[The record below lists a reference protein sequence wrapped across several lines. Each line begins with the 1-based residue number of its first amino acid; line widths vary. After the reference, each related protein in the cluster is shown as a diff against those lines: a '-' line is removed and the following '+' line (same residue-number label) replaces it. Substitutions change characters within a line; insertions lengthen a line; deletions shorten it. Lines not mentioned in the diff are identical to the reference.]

1 MTASPDINARAH
13 EALREVTALRRE
25 IADEGRKRYHSWRGR
40 VARSSFAPSALNFAH
55 YLALRRHDI
64 RPLQRKLCGPRHL
77 RRGSFEIASEIFPVR
92 HLSGD
97 FISIFDFEDD
107 LVFAIGDIAGKGLSA
122 AMWFSHLVTAIRLQ
136 FETCGDPASTLVAI
150 NHDLLRT
157 NLEIP
162 LSTLLLARLDT
173 ATGEITYCNA
183 GHPPAFLMR
192 GQGLAES
199 LSEGGPI
206 LGVLSS
212 ASFTN
217 GKTAM
222 LPGDT
227 LIGYSDGALECR
239 NSVGDEFG
247 SDGLLAAARNS
258 CGSAASAALFSVLAA
273 VEDFTGSQPR
283 GDDIS
288 LIVAHRVAQ

>member
-1 MTASPDINARAH
+1 
-13 EALREVTALRRE
+13 
-25 IADEGRKRYHSWRGR
+25 
-40 VARSSFAPSALNFAH
+40 
-55 YLALRRHDI
+55 
-64 RPLQRKLCGPRHL
+64 
-77 RRGSFEIASEIFPVR
+77 
-92 HLSGD
+92 
-97 FISIFDFEDD
+97 
-107 LVFAIGDIAGKGLSA
+107 GLSA
-122 AMWFSHLVTAIRLQ
+122 AMWFVHLVTPIQLQ
-136 FETCGDPASTLVAI
+136 FATCGDPASTLVAI

-173 ATGEITYCNA
+173 TTGEITYCNA

-192 GQGLAES
+192 GEGLVES

-227 LIGYSDGALECR
+227 LVGDSDVALECR
-239 NSVGDEFG
+239 HRVGDEFG
-247 SDGLLAAARNS
+247 SDGLSAPARIY
-258 CGSAASAALFSVLAA
+258 V
-273 VEDFTGSQPR
+273 V
-283 GDDIS
+283 
-288 LIVAHRVAQ
+288 

>member
-1 MTASPDINARAH
+1 LSSASPIRSTHQDGNWTRAIPSRRLGPAGGSA
-13 EALREVTALRRE
+13 EVVRRNRALEDQLAALRRE
-25 IADEGRKRYHSWRGR
+25 NDDLHRTLFEA
-40 VARSSFAPSALNFAH
+40 AH
-55 YLALRRHDI
+55 A
-64 RPLQRKLCGPRHL
+64 QRKLCGPRHL

-122 AMWFSHLVTAIRLQ
+122 AMWFSHLVTAIQLQ
-136 FETCGDPASTLVAI
+136 FATCGDPASTLAAI

-162 LSTLLLARLDT
+162 LSTLLLVRLDT

-192 GQGLAES
+192 GEALAES

-227 LIGYSDGALECR
+227 LVGYSDGALECR

-247 SDGLLAAARNS
+247 SDGLLTTARNS
-258 CGSAASAALFSVLAA
+258 SGSAASSTLFSVLAA
-273 VEDFTGSQPR
+273 VEDFTGSQR
-283 GDDIS
+283 REDDIS
-288 LIVAHRVAQ
+288 LIVAHRAAQ

>member
-1 MTASPDINARAH
+1 MVRRNNVLEDQLA
-13 EALREVTALRRE
+13 ALRRE
-25 IADEGRKRYHSWRGR
+25 NDDLHRTLFEA
-40 VARSSFAPSALNFAH
+40 AH
-55 YLALRRHDI
+55 A
-64 RPLQRKLCGPRHL
+64 QRKLCGPRHL

-122 AMWFSHLVTAIRLQ
+122 AMWFSHLVTAIQLQ
-136 FETCGDPASTLVAI
+136 FATCGDPASTLIAI

-162 LSTLLLARLDT
+162 LSTLLLVRLDT

-192 GQGLAES
+192 NEGLAES

-227 LIGYSDGALECR
+227 LVGYSDGALECR

-247 SDGLLAAARNS
+247 SDGLLTTARNS
-258 CGSAASAALFSVLAA
+258 SGSAASSTLFSVLAA
-273 VEDFTGSQPR
+273 VEDFTGSQR
-283 GDDIS
+283 REDDIS
-288 LIVAHRVAQ
+288 LIVAHRASQ